1 MSWTRV
7 CLRAASPEA
16 IAAVTTLAF
25 ESKAAGVAINEVLI
39 PVFAVATAAVLIVK
53 DGAKVV
59 RLLVDIFDGLSD
71 LIRSIARTLQTWDH
85 YMGTERPEPDEVPSP
100 NKGPHHDKPDP
111 TEMPKPKPSSVR
123 SMKSRPHLHRKNRKR
138 SHSSKKRTR

>member
-1 MSWTRV
+1 MSWTRA

-25 ESKAAGVAINEVLI
+25 ESKAAGAAINEVLI
-39 PVFAVATAAVLIVK
+39 PVFAVATAAILIVK

-59 RLLVDIFDGLSD
+59 RFLVDIFDGLSD

-85 YMGTERPEPDEVPSP
+85 YMGTERTEPDEAPPPIRTSVMTSP
-100 NKGPHHDKPDP
+100 TLPGCPNPG
-111 TEMPKPKPSSVR
+111 
-123 SMKSRPHLHRKNRKR
+123 LHRCGA
-138 SHSSKKRTR
+138 

>member
-1 MSWTRV
+1 MSWTRA

-25 ESKAAGVAINEVLI
+25 ESKATGAAINEVLI
-39 PVFAVATAAVLIVK
+39 PVFAVATAAILIVK

-59 RLLVDIFDGLSD
+59 RFLVDIFDGLSD

-85 YMGTERPEPDEVPSP
+85 YMGTERTEPDEAPPPIRTPVMTE
-100 NKGPHHDKPDP
+100 PDP
-111 TEMPKPKPSSVR
+111 TGMPKPRASSVR
-123 SMKSRPHLHRKNRKR
+123 SIKSRPHPHRKSRKR
-138 SHSSKKRTR
+138 SRSSKRQTR